1 MAIQISGTEVIS
13 NSRGL
18 NNIASVDATTAA
30 SISAAGVGGGGGTH
44 SFTADGA
51 ISAGDT
57 VILNSDGTVSTPSVV
72 SGTSSDALTSVSWTT
87 NNKGTPH
94 ANFSSTLWGTTPVA
108 HTITSD
114 GGYVYVNGSHNISGT
129 YTLSS
134 RYYGTSVA
142 VKGTRDV
149 IVFYCSSSQMYYR
162 YLTQSGT
169 SYSAGTETSMFS
181 SSQYPEAAVVYD
193 ETNDQYIAVFRENSS
208 YSIMI
213 GTLSGTTMTWG
224 TRTTGIMTGV
234 AYSQATYLSLEKT
247 TGKLV
252 VSSNSNVMVGTVSA
266 GSVSFGTAVV
276 LSSTYNPRSG
286 GQASIDAQG
295 NGMCF
300 YMRGSPYA
308 SWGHPFSVSGTTVT
322 AGTRQRIDNYAYA
335 SQTTSGIYSYDLD
348 AWPFTYMNS
357 SGATEWDVASSSGS
371 SWSNVSGRNLTS
383 LLGSLNGS
391 YYSGQLAGTDYYLN
405 VDGNGRTTVEYAPDT
420 TDAGDWIGIAAA
432 AISST
437 ASGDITIIGG
447 VNDQQSGLTTG
458 STYYVGNDGTL
469 QTTNNGRKI
478 GRALSATEILVTEG
492 NA

>member
-1 MAIQISGTEVIS
+1 V
-13 NSRGL
+13 
-18 NNIASVDATTAA
+18 
-30 SISAAGVGGGGGTH
+30 
-44 SFTADGA
+44 
-51 ISAGDT
+51 
-57 VILNSDGTVSTPSVV
+57 
-72 SGTSSDALTSVSWTT
+72 
-87 NNKGTPH
+87 NNKGTSK
-94 ANFSSTLWGTTPVA
+94 ARITSTLYGTTPIG
-108 HTITSD
+108 HTVTND
-114 GGYVYVNGSHNISGT
+114 GAYVYINASHNISGT

-134 RYYGTSVA
+134 RYSGDIVA
-142 VKGTRDV
+142 VNGTRDLLV
-149 IVFYCSSSQMYYR
+149 LYSSSSQVYYR

-181 SSQYPEAAVVYD
+181 SSSYPQIACLYD
-193 ETNDQYIAVFRENSS
+193 ETNDQYIAVFQESLAV
-208 YSIMI
+208 SIMI

-224 TRTTGIMTGV
+224 TRTTGIMTGGS
-234 AYSQATYLSLEKT
+234 YSECLFISLEKT

-252 VSSNSNVMVGTVSA
+252 VSSNATVMVGTVSS
-266 GSVSFGTAVV
+266 GSVSFGTPVV
-276 LSSTYNPRSG
+276 LSSTYTGRGG

-300 YMRGSPYA
+300 YMRGSPYE
-308 SWGHPFSVSGTTVT
+308 SWGHPFSVSGTTIT
-322 AGTRQRIDNYAYA
+322 AGTRQRIDNYSFA
-335 SQTTSGIYSYDLD
+335 SQTCSGIYSYDLD
-348 AWPFTYMNS
+348 AWPFTYTNS

-371 SWSNVSGRNLTS
+371 SWSSVSGRNLTGLTAS
-383 LLGSLNGS
+383 FNGS
-391 YYSGQLAGTDYYLN
+391 FYSAQLVGTDYYLN
-405 VDGNGRTTVEYAPDT
+405 VDGNGRTTVEYEPDT